1 MWHRVTPLSGSVVLF
16 SVWAFN
22 GCADGRPATFP
33 VSGRV
38 VFADG
43 TPVTSGTVE
52 LESVDHGVNARGAIQ
67 PDGTFRLS
75 TYETGDGALP
85 GRHRVAV
92 IQMFVAQD
100 ERAIHHN
107 HGADEQRP
115 RSVHRKY
122 AGYDTSGLTVDI
134 LADRENEIPIVVD
147 AAR

>member
-1 MWHRVTPLSGSVVLF
+1 MWHRVTPLSGPIVLF
-16 SVWAFN
+16 SVWIVS

-33 VSGRV
+33 AAGRV

-52 LESVDHGVNARGAIQ
+52 LESVEDGINARGAIQ

-92 IQMFVAQD
+92 IQMVFAQD
-100 ERAIHHN
+100 ERAIHHD
-107 HGADEQRP
+107 HAADAQRTQT
-115 RSVHRKY
+115 VHPKY
-122 AGYDTSGLTVDI
+122 ATYDTSGLAVDV
-134 LADRENEIPIVVD
+134 LADRENEIPIVVES
-147 AAR
+147 AR